1 MNYKR
6 IMGPWY
12 PERNDQAQALADALQ
27 FATTPGDLEGLNA
40 EPLAAFVQLL
50 IYKAVDI
57 MDNAGHDH
65 GAEYWAAPVEVKEV
79 GHAAYNM
86 GPVAIYTEDA
96 QRIRDD
102 LGAFEALRLALICHY
117 DMLGYYPGTDDPS
130 NWRDLMEF
138 IEGSGR
144 LVDTLAYFFGDG
156 ILYRARDIAAAAEGT
171 NDDEPSNRAVRAAL
185 DSILDSVQTR
195 KSAGLFEIW
204 GL

>member
-6 IMGPWY
+6 ITGPWY

-27 FATTPGDLEGLNA
+27 FAASPATLEGINA

-50 IYKAVDI
+50 IYKAADI
-57 MDNAGHDH
+57 MDNAGQDH
-65 GAEYWAAPVEVKEV
+65 GAEYWAAPVEPEEV

-86 GPVAIYTEDA
+86 DPVAIYTADA

-102 LGAFEALRLALICHY
+102 LGAFEALRLVLTCHY
-117 DMLGYYPGTDDPS
+117 GMLGHYPTLDERQG
-130 NWRDLMEF
+130 RDL
-138 IEGSGR
+138 IEIIEDPGR
-144 LVDTLAYFFGDG
+144 LVDLLGYFLGTALL
-156 ILYRARDIAAAAEGT
+156 IQAAEVATKEDQNENG
-171 NDDEPSNRAVRAAL
+171 PSNRAVRTAL

-195 KSAGLFEIW
+195 KSAGLFETW